1 MHISCRTGFDATIV
15 VLTLLSVI
23 CIVDAWL
30 YTVVVCLVMKLQALL
45 STQKVALHAW
55 GSLSFFFFFFFSNN
69 PTKTLPKLLRAC
81 PNMIDCC

>member
-30 YTVVVCLVMKLQALL
+30 YTVVVCLVMKVQALL
-45 STQKVALHAW
+45 STQNVALHA
-55 GSLSFFFFFFFSNN
+55 GVLSQKQVTQNAGILHSSLLYCAAASCDETS
-69 PTKTLPKLLRAC
+69 
-81 PNMIDCC
+81 